1 MTLDQ
6 LPTLPTQRLVLRPF
20 RPEDAAIVQR
30 LAGHP
35 EIAST
40 TAHIPHPYADGV
52 AEAWI
57 ATHAGRFARDE
68 SAVFAIT
75 LASTGDLMGA
85 IGLEI
90 RREHGRAELGYW
102 IGKPYWNQG
111 YVTEAAREVLRFA
124 FEDLRLQRVFA
135 QHFVRNPA
143 SGRVMQKIGMRH
155 EGELR
160 RHTIKAG
167 VPEDVSIWG
176 ILEHDDRPRSGSKPR
191 SEETPLPL

>member
-1 MTLDQ
+1 MTFEP
-6 LPTLPTQRLVLRPF
+6 LPTLHTQRLVLRPF
-20 RPEDAAIVQR
+20 RPEDAATVQR

-35 EIAST
+35 DIAST
-40 TAHIPHPYADGV
+40 TAHIPHPYGDGV

-57 ATHAGRFARDE
+57 ATHADRLARDE
-68 SAVFAIT
+68 SAIFAIT
-75 LASTGDLMGA
+75 LASTGDLLGS

-124 FEDLRLQRVFA
+124 FNGLGLRRVFA
-135 QHFVRNPA
+135 EHFVRNPA
-143 SGRVMQKIGMRH
+143 SGRVMEKIGMVR

-160 RHTIKAG
+160 RHMIKDG
-167 VPEDVSIWG
+167 LPEDVLIWG
-176 ILEHDDRPRSGSKPR
+176 ILAEDDRPRPG
-191 SEETPLPL
+191 